1 MKKVLLITNL
11 ITPYRVPLF
20 NYIYENTDF
29 NFKILA
35 LAENEKNR
43 EWKIKK
49 NKIRF
54 NYAILKG
61 WHGFISGKDLPIH
74 INPGIFKALYDYK
87 PDVVITSGYEAP
99 AYWLAFLYCKIF
111 KKRYILWNGST
122 LLSST
127 QTKGLISGI
136 KRALIRST
144 DSCIAY
150 GTKAEEY
157 LMFFGAKKDKIS
169 IALNTVDMEFFRKH
183 SSEYRG
189 KEAFVKERS
198 ELPKLLLLY
207 VGQLIE
213 RKGVLQVLKALEI
226 FSDPGVGLFIV
237 GDGPQKAMLEEY
249 CREKGLNNV
258 YFEGFKSEEELPK
271 YYALSDVLI
280 LPSFR
285 EVWGLVINEAMA
297 SGLYVLASKYAGA
310 NFDLIKKGWNG
321 DVFDPHSVEDI
332 CNIVKATKENIESIR
347 MRRNEISASGCQ
359 KFSISKAGD
368 TFLKAL
374 ESWGVNR

>member
-1 MKKVLLITNL
+1 MKKILLLTN
-11 ITPYRVPLF
+11 IISPYRIPLF
-20 NYIYENTDF
+20 NYISRNGDF
-29 NFKILA
+29 DFKVVA

-54 NYAILKG
+54 NYTILKG

-74 INPGIFKALYDYK
+74 INPGIFKAIHDYK

-111 KKRYILWNGST
+111 NKKYILWNGST

-127 QTKGLISGI
+127 QTKGLIGGI
-136 KRALIRST
+136 KRALIRSA
-144 DSCIAY
+144 DGYIAY

-157 LMFFGAKKDKIS
+157 LEFFGAKKDKIS
-169 IALNTVDMEFFRKH
+169 IALNTADMEFFRKH
-183 SSEYRG
+183 SSEYRV
-189 KEAFVKERS
+189 KEAFVNERS

-226 FSDPGVGLFIV
+226 FSGPEIGLFIV
-237 GDGPQKAMLEEY
+237 GTGPQKAMLEEY

-285 EVWGLVINEAMA
+285 EVWGLVINEAMT

-310 NFDLIKKGWNG
+310 SFDLIKKRWNG
-321 DVFDPHSVEDI
+321 DIFDPHSVEDI
-332 CNIVKATKENIESIR
+332 ANIVKATKENIESIR
-347 MRRNEISASGCQ
+347 MKRNEISAHGC
-359 KFSISKAGD
+359 KEFSISRSGD
-368 TFLKAL
+368 AFLKAVENL
-374 ESWGVNR
+374 IR